1 MLHCSAKSA
10 LMDVQEKMDNR
21 STEQHVGM
29 TDEGVQMKVSIVD
42 GVAEVQALEK
52 PGWTKTCSHLADHFT
67 AVIFS
72 KYLDADELHLVFDR
86 LVCSVFHEI
95 NALILKW

>member
-1 MLHCSAKSA
+1 
-10 LMDVQEKMDNR
+10 MDVQEKMDDR
-21 STEQHVGM
+21 STEQHAGM

-86 LVCSVFHEI
+86 LVYSIFHEI

>member
-10 LMDVQEKMDNR
+10 LMDVQEKMDDR

-42 GVAEVQALEK
+42 GVAEVQVLEK
-52 PGWTKTCSHLADHFT
+52 PGWTKTCSHLADHFI

-72 KYLDADELHLVFDR
+72 KYLDTDELHLVIDR
-86 LVCSVFHEI
+86 LVYSVFHEI
-95 NALILKW
+95 NALILK